1 MLTHPFTHL
10 LRVASHA
17 SSSPQASR
25 IVALEA
31 GLRDQTDRADQA
43 MSVAIAGLVLGVVLG
58 LLGVLLGG
66 IALSKSGTGGA
77 DSYTSN
83 PKQVGNPTFGVTV

>member
-1 MLTHPFTHL
+1 
-10 LRVASHA
+10 
-17 SSSPQASR
+17 
-25 IVALEA
+25 
-31 GLRDQTDRADQA
+31 